1 MKNFLKITL
10 FMVSLISAG
19 VLQGVLSPALAEDVR
34 QRIAVSYGI
43 DHFDQVEQIQYTFNV
58 KVGDKKV
65 NRFWIWEPK
74 VDKVTFK
81 AGNNEEYI
89 SYNRKEINDA
99 SSEKLKKIDAWFIND
114 NYWLLFPYRV
124 AWDSRVKAEDSG
136 SQALPM
142 GEGSA
147 KCVVVTYPSTGG
159 YTPGDVYELF
169 LDNEYKLTHWV
180 YRRGGSPEPTR
191 ITTWEDHRHVGPLTL
206 SLMHQ
211 GAEGN
216 FRLWFT
222 NVGVKLVGA
231 AGWMNTN

>member
-1 MKNFLKITL
+1 MKNFLKLAL
-10 FMVSLISAG
+10 FMVSLTSAG
-19 VLQGVLSPALAEDVR
+19 VLQGVLSQALAEDVR
-34 QRIAVSYGI
+34 HRIAVSYGI

-58 KVGDKKV
+58 KVGDKGV

-74 VDKVTFK
+74 IDNVTFK

-99 SSEKLKKIDAWFIND
+99 SSENLKKIDAWFIND

-124 AWDSRVKAEDSG
+124 AWDSGVKVEDIG
-136 SQALPM
+136 SQPLPM
-142 GEGSA
+142 GDGSA

-211 GAEGN
+211 AADGN

-222 NVGVKLVGA
+222 NVGVKLFGA
-231 AGWMNTN
+231 AGWINTN

>member
-1 MKNFLKITL
+1 
-10 FMVSLISAG
+10 
-19 VLQGVLSPALAEDVR
+19 
-34 QRIAVSYGI
+34 
-43 DHFDQVEQIQYTFNV
+43 
-58 KVGDKKV
+58 
-65 NRFWIWEPK
+65 
-74 VDKVTFK
+74 
-81 AGNNEEYI
+81 
-89 SYNRKEINDA
+89 
-99 SSEKLKKIDAWFIND
+99 
-114 NYWLLFPYRV
+114 
-124 AWDSRVKAEDSG
+124 
-136 SQALPM
+136 M

-147 KCVVVTYPSTGG
+147 KCMVVTYPSTGG